1 MTARRERL
9 PIGASQPIRERQGLV
24 ARQRVLVVE
33 DDASVRGLVQVVLED
48 EGFEVH
54 EAADGETGLAKALEL
69 DPAVVV
75 LDVMMPGL
83 GGPEVIA
90 RLRRGDGSLPFA
102 VLVLTGAPELVQSL
116 RDEFGR
122 DAVMEKPFDIT
133 ELANRVRSLAA
144 ASAPERS

>member
-1 MTARRERL
+1 
-9 PIGASQPIRERQGLV
+9 
-24 ARQRVLVVE
+24 VLVVE

-54 EAADGETGLAKALEL
+54 EAADGRSGLELARRL

-90 RLRRGDGSLPFA
+90 RLRREDRSLPFA
-102 VLVLTGAPELVQSL
+102 ILVLTGAPEVVESL

-133 ELANRVRSLAA
+133 ELANRVRALATA
-144 ASAPERS
+144 AGPGHAPDPPPDQEL

>member
-1 MTARRERL
+1 
-9 PIGASQPIRERQGLV
+9 
-24 ARQRVLVVE
+24 VLVVE

-54 EAADGETGLAKALEL
+54 EAADGRSGLELAQKL

-90 RLRRGDGSLPFA
+90 RLRREDRSLPFSI
-102 VLVLTGAPELVQSL
+102 LVLTGAPEVVEWL

-133 ELANRVRSLAA
+133 ELADRVRALAA
-144 ASAPERS
+144 AAPDPSPSQEP

>member
-1 MTARRERL
+1 M
-9 PIGASQPIRERQGLV
+9 
-24 ARQRVLVVE
+24 LVVE

-54 EAADGETGLAKALEL
+54 EAADGRSGLEL
-69 DPAVVV
+69 AQKLEPDVVV

-90 RLRRGDGSLPFA
+90 RLRREDRSLPFA
-102 VLVLTGAPELVQSL
+102 ILVLTGAPEVVESL

-133 ELANRVRSLAA
+133 ELANRVRTLAA
-144 ASAPERS
+144 AGPHATPAPSPRQEP

>member
-1 MTARRERL
+1 M
-9 PIGASQPIRERQGLV
+9 
-24 ARQRVLVVE
+24 LVVE

-54 EAADGETGLAKALEL
+54 EAADGRSGLEL
-69 DPAVVV
+69 AQKLDPDVVV

-90 RLRRGDGSLPFA
+90 RLRRADRSLPFA
-102 VLVLTGAPELVQSL
+102 ILVLTGAPEVVESL

-133 ELANRVRSLAA
+133 ELADRVRALAA
-144 ASAPERS
+144 AGPHATPAPRQEP